1 MKQTDPIKFFSK
13 LKWIDER
20 ALTDVIESY
29 RRDIFER
36 ALYAFDGERP
46 KYNLV
51 LTGRAKKNWKSAD
64 LILAALYRLLAW
76 KSPGGNQCYA
86 LANDLDQAN
95 DNLELAKKIV
105 EVNPPIRDFVTVKQN
120 VIERKD
126 GKGFFE
132 ILPAGDVVGS
142 HGKTYLFCGFD
153 EIHGYKTWDII
164 EALQPDPTRP
174 DALQWI
180 TSYASIFHRP
190 GVSLFDLMATGKRGA
205 DPRMLFS

>member
-76 KSPGGNQCYA
+76 KSPGGNQCYG

-105 EVNPPIRDFVTVKQN
+105 EINPPIRDFVSVKQN
-120 VIERKD
+120 LIERKD

-153 EIHGYKTWDII
+153 EIHGYRSWDILSDQTSLAEKRQFI
-164 EALQPDPTRP
+164 SNNLPAEKALRLKSFFL
-174 DALQWI
+174 AFL
-180 TSYASIFHRP
+180 
-190 GVSLFDLMATGKRGA
+190 LL
-205 DPRMLFS
+205 